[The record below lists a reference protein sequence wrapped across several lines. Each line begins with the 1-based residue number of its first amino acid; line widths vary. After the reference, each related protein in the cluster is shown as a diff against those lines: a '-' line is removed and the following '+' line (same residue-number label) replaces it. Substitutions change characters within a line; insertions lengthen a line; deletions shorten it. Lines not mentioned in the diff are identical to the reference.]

1 MWHFCQFPITYHR
14 HNVRMPGGMPTY
26 HIAVPPEFLRLSALL
41 YSVHFAAHCKPHSGA
56 NLRTRRNAMSR
67 HPLTIYLTREQLVA
81 VEKQARAAGMAKS
94 AWAGQVLNQA
104 LAGQGPSTDRVFDQI
119 IKIRATL
126 DALVAA
132 QPQREEIRKRIDVKV
147 QRYKSEAQGRLEL

>member
-1 MWHFCQFPITYHR
+1 
-14 HNVRMPGGMPTY
+14 MPDGMPTY
-26 HIAVPPEFLRLSALL
+26 HIAVSPEFRRLSTLPH
-41 YSVHFAAHCKPHSGA
+41 SVHIAAHCDAHSNADLPG
-56 NLRTRRNAMSR
+56 RRHAMSR
-67 HPLTIYLTREQLVA
+67 HPLTAYLEREQLVA

-94 AWAGQVLNQA
+94 AWAGQVLDKA
-104 LAGQGPSTDRVFDQI
+104 LREPGSSTDRVFDQI

-147 QRYKSEAQGRLEL
+147 QRYSSEAQRSLPL

>member
-1 MWHFCQFPITYHR
+1 
-14 HNVRMPGGMPTY
+14 VR
-26 HIAVPPEFLRLSALL
+26 ISAAFSLATQRAQCCAL
-41 YSVHFAAHCKPHSGA
+41 QSAQQRRFVRSEACHVAPSTDCLSGA
-56 NLRTRRNAMSR
+56 RATGS
-67 HPLTIYLTREQLVA
+67 I
-81 VEKQARAAGMAKS
+81 EKQARLARIPKS

-132 QPQREEIRKRIDVKV
+132 QPQREEIRRRIDVKV
-147 QRYKSEAQGRLEL
+147 QRYSTEAQRSLPL